1 MAILAVVQQLSPWLL
16 VAGTTFFGAAWY
28 FIYQTFFHPLSH
40 LPGPTSARY
49 FGSWRNKRY
58 WRGSWHDDVLEL
70 HRKYGRVVR
79 IAPNEVAIVDAGAV
93 KQIYGVGHAT
103 TKTPW

>member
-1 MAILAVVQQLSPWLL
+1 MAIIAVFHHYPYALL
-16 VAGTTFFGAAWY
+16 IGAVFVGVAIY
-28 FIYQTFFHPLSH
+28 VVYQTFFHPLSH
-40 LPGPTSARY
+40 VPGPSSARY

-58 WRGSWHDDVLEL
+58 WKGAWHDDVTEL

-93 KQIYGVGHAT
+93 KQLYGVGHAT
-103 TKTPW
+103 TKTSW